1 VRAAY
6 SQHIKGAELCLTLHR
21 FSAATAACREALHLC
36 PDSGEAAGLDGRIR
50 RAESDAAD
58 RRAKLLQAG
67 KVSLKWILIAGACL
81 FVLWIGWLVLLEVT
95 HWISASA
102 WSWVQGVCS
111 STWQWIKD
119 WGIGIAI
126 ALVLFIGCVSASPS
140 RH

>member
-1 VRAAY
+1 MRAAY
-6 SQHIKGAELCLTLHR
+6 SEHINKAERSLTLHC
-21 FSAATAACREALHLC
+21 FSAAAAACREALRAC
-36 PDSGEAAGLDGRIR
+36 PDSAEAAGLVGRIE